1 MEFTKRLIQEA
12 EAKNVSPEWLC
23 HHRRKKPIIPTF
35 TNKLRN
41 VFGTE
46 SVTIYSR
53 GSGYYYVEF
62 GFKVKSLYIDYCG
75 FVTYGKH
82 SQNFSENSILTVVTE
97 DKTVWM
103 MINNKQ
109 IYVTDRQDDVFAK
122 MYRIKQVNSN

>member
-1 MEFTKRLIQEA
+1 MQFTKRLIE
-12 EAKNVSPEWLC
+12 EAKQMNVTPEWLYNY
-23 HHRRKKPIIPTF
+23 RRKSPVIPAF
-35 TNKLRN
+35 TNKLREI
-41 VFGTE
+41 FE
-46 SVTIYSR
+46 SENITIYSR